1 MIRRPTEA
9 PITEDDAFL
18 AWALEHASI
27 PTLMMSLVHLT
38 GDASL
43 LDGPIRPGAAM
54 MGDVDGDLTA
64 DDKAAVRAMALAA
77 LRAHRD
83 RGGTLPPLP
92 SPDTVRRMMSFMVG
106 QEVPAAYVPMM
117 LEEMALDGADARD
130 VAWDGVPAAARARCR
145 VAIIGAGMSGLLAA
159 VRLEE

>member
-1 MIRRPTEA
+1 MIRRPVEA

-27 PTLMMSLVHLT
+27 PTLIMSLVHLT

-54 MGDVDGDLTA
+54 MGDVDGALTA
-64 DDKAAVRAMALAA
+64 DEKAAIRAQALDA

-83 RGGTLPPLP
+83 RGGTLPPAP

-117 LEEMALDGADARD
+117 LEEMALDGDARD
-130 VAWDGVPAAARARCR
+130 VAWDGVPADA
-145 VAIIGAGMSGLLAA
+145 
-159 VRLEE
+159 